1 LGEFP
6 TRIDYAQAL
15 EIVQRV
21 AAERQLPAART
32 AIQRVDGRVLGQSVT
47 AGFPLP
53 PFDNSR
59 MDGFAVRSVDLADDR
74 PTTLALVGEQFA
86 GPDAGLVLQA
96 GQCVRITTG
105 APLPVGADAVVMKEV
120 AQLGDQRVT
129 VPAGV
134 QAGNDIRRAG
144 EDVPAG
150 QQVLRAG
157 QVLTPARVSLAA
169 ALGNADLAVTQRPTV
184 AVFSTGDELAEAG
197 MPLQPG
203 QIYDSNRDLLM
214 GLLRGLGLEPV
225 AWPRLPDDPQ
235 RVETALRD
243 AASAFDVVI
252 TAGGVSAGE
261 KDLLPGLLQA
271 QGHVHF
277 WKVRIKP
284 GMPVLFG
291 ALDKALMLGL
301 PGNPV
306 SVLATFLVL
315 GRPLLDGLQG
325 RAEPRPRFTA
335 RLASDW
341 NKSHERLEFLR
352 GRLRSSDDGVLLV
365 EPNPAEASHQLRG
378 AADSDALIVLEAGAR
393 QYPAGTPVTVLP
405 Y

>member
-1 LGEFP
+1 
-6 TRIDYAQAL
+6 
-15 EIVQRV
+15 
-21 AAERQLPAART
+21 
-32 AIQRVDGRVLGQSVT
+32 
-47 AGFPLP
+47 
-53 PFDNSR
+53 
-59 MDGFAVRSVDLADDR
+59 
-74 PTTLALVGEQFA
+74 
-86 GPDAGLVLQA
+86 
-96 GQCVRITTG
+96 
-105 APLPVGADAVVMKEV
+105 
-120 AQLGDQRVT
+120 
-129 VPAGV
+129 
-134 QAGNDIRRAG
+134 
-144 EDVPAG
+144 
-150 QQVLRAG
+150 
-157 QVLTPARVSLAA
+157 
-169 ALGNADLAVTQRPTV
+169 
-184 AVFSTGDELAEAG
+184 
-197 MPLQPG
+197 
-203 QIYDSNRDLLM
+203 SNRDLLM
-214 GLLRGLGLEPV
+214 GLLRQLGLEPV

-271 QGHVHF
+271 HGQVHF

-291 ALDKALMLGL
+291 TLDKALMLGL

-306 SVLATFLVL
+306 SVLATFLAL
-315 GRPLLDGLQG
+315 GRSLLDALQG

-378 AADSDALIVLEAGAR
+378 AADSDALIVLDEGAR
-393 QYPAGTPVTVLP
+393 RYAVGTPVTVFP

>member
-1 LGEFP
+1 VAAFP
-6 TRIDYAQAL
+6 SRIDYAQAL

-21 AAERQLPAART
+21 AAQQRLASERV
-32 AIQRVDGRVLGQSVT
+32 AIQRTDGRVLAQAVT
-47 AGFPLP
+47 AEFPLP

-59 MDGFAVRSVDLADDR
+59 MDGFAVRSSDLSADA
-74 PTTLALVGEQFA
+74 PTRLTLAGEQFA
-86 GPDAGLVLQA
+86 GPDAGLVLRA
-96 GQCVRITTG
+96 GQCARITTG
-105 APLPVGADAVVMKEV
+105 APLPGGADAVVMKEL
-120 AQLGDQRVT
+120 AQLDGDQVT
-129 VPAGV
+129 VPAGIA
-134 QAGNDIRRAG
+134 AGHDIRRAG
-144 EDVPAG
+144 EDVQVG

-169 ALGNADLAVTQRPTV
+169 ALGHADLAIQPRPTV
-184 AVFSTGDELAEAG
+184 AVFSTGDELAEPG
-197 MPLQPG
+197 MPLKSG
-203 QIYDSNRDLLM
+203 HIYDSNRDLLM
-214 GLLRGLGLEPV
+214 GLLRQLGLEPV

-243 AASAFDVVI
+243 AAGAFDVVI

-271 QGHVHF
+271 HGQVHF

-291 ALDKALMLGL
+291 SLDRALLLGL

-306 SVLATFLVL
+306 SVLATFLAL
-315 GRPLLDGLQG
+315 GCPLLDGLQG
-325 RAEPRPRFTA
+325 RVEPRPRFTA

-341 NKSHERLEFLR
+341 TKSHERLEFLR

-378 AADSDALIVLEAGAR
+378 AADSDALIVLEAGERHYA
-393 QYPAGTPVTVLP
+393 AGTPVAVLP

>member
-1 LGEFP
+1 MTFP

-15 EIVQRV
+15 EIVARIGAQHRAPPQR
-21 AAERQLPAART
+21 L
-32 AIQRVDGRVLGQSVT
+32 AIQRVDGRVLAQAVG
-47 AGFPLP
+47 AEFPLP

-59 MDGFAVRSVDLADDR
+59 MDGFAVRSADLSPEA
-74 PTTLALVGEQFA
+74 PTTLTLAGEQFA
-86 GPDAGLVLQA
+86 GPEAGLVLQP
-96 GQCVRITTG
+96 GQCARITTG
-105 APLPVGADAVVMKEV
+105 APLPGGADAVVMKERV
-120 AQLGDQRVT
+120 QVDGARVT
-129 VPAGV
+129 VPAGI
-134 QAGNDIRRAG
+134 QAGHDIRRAG
-144 EDVPAG
+144 EDVQAG
-150 QQVLRAG
+150 AQVLDAG

-169 ALGNADLAVTQRPTV
+169 ALGHADLAVFPKPTV
-184 AVFSTGDELAEAG
+184 AVFSTGDELVEPG
-197 MPLQPG
+197 MPLAPG

-214 GLLRGLGLEPV
+214 GLLRQLGLEPV

-243 AASAFDVVI
+243 AASAFDLVI

-261 KDLLPGLLQA
+261 RDLLPGLLQA
-271 QGHVHF
+271 QGQVHF

-291 ALDKALMLGL
+291 ALERALMLGL

-306 SVLATFLVL
+306 SVLATFLAL
-315 GRPLLDGLQG
+315 GRPLLDALQG

-335 RLASDW
+335 CLASDW
-341 NKSHERLEFLR
+341 RKTHDRLEFLR
-352 GRLRSSDDGVLLV
+352 GRLRSGETGVLLV

-378 AADSDALIVLEAGAR
+378 AADSDALIVLEAGERDYA
-393 QYPAGTPVTVLP
+393 AGTPVTVLP

>member
-1 LGEFP
+1 MEFP

-32 AIQRVDGRVLGQSVT
+32 AIQRVDGRVLGQAVT
-47 AGFPLP
+47 ARFPLP

-59 MDGFAVRSVDLADDR
+59 MDGFALRSADLSDDT
-74 PTTLALVGEQFA
+74 PTTLTLAGEQFA
-86 GPDAGLVLQA
+86 GLDAGLVLQA
-96 GQCVRITTG
+96 GQCARITTG
-105 APLPVGADAVVMKEV
+105 APLPVGADAVVMKEM
-120 AQLGDQRVT
+120 AQLDGRRVT
-129 VPAGV
+129 VPAGIR
-134 QAGNDIRRAG
+134 AGNDIRRAG
-144 EDVPAG
+144 EDVQAG

-197 MPLQPG
+197 MPLRPG

-225 AWPRLPDDPQ
+225 AWPRLADDPQ

-243 AASAFDVVI
+243 AASAFDVVV

-271 QGHVHF
+271 HGHVHF
-277 WKVRIKP
+277 WKVRMKP

-306 SVLATFLVL
+306 SVLATFLAL

-352 GRLRSSDDGVLLV
+352 GRLRSSDEGVLLV

-378 AADSDALIVLEAGAR
+378 AADSDALIVLEAGVR
-393 QYPAGTPVTVLP
+393 QYPAGTPVPVLP